1 MAGLSISGVVG
12 HVKWAY
18 YTAAA
23 VNGYKVTRSA
33 DNRWSLRGTIVLADA
48 FKLSQRP
55 LMFVA
60 PTEKGEWRWP
70 IVDLQIISG
79 ELTAQL
85 GPPQEQ

>member
-1 MAGLSISGVVG
+1 MGGLTMEGVVG
-12 HVKWAY
+12 QVKWAY

-23 VNGYKVTRSA
+23 INGYVVTRSK

-55 LMFVA
+55 LTFVA
-60 PTEKGEWRWP
+60 PTAKGEWRWP

>member
-1 MAGLSISGVVG
+1 V
-12 HVKWAY
+12 
-18 YTAAA
+18 
-23 VNGYKVTRSA
+23 
-33 DNRWSLRGTIVLADA
+33 RGRVVLADP

-55 LMFVA
+55 LTFVA
-60 PTEKGEWRWP
+60 PLEKGEWRWP